1 MGPREAVMTTRIDPL
16 LCDLDLSLRG
26 TFYPAGFP
34 LRLATNSRDVMEAAS
49 DSWGAWRREFDSEP
63 LEFRVLVQAA
73 GELAAVPAFRKQGRL
88 LSFVSDRHNYAVA
101 DCGTLAASLHLSER
115 TAADHAWMRWFFLEA
130 MAYMLLTQ
138 RYVVSLHTAC
148 VARNGAGILLCG
160 PSGAGKSTLSFACAR
175 AGFTYLA
182 DDCTW
187 MLAGSEDRIAIGKPH
202 QVRFRH
208 DAARHFPE
216 LEGHIARTRPNGDL
230 SIEVPTSLFPEIAT
244 AARSPIRC
252 LVFLDRGNGDAPRI
266 ERMNSDEAVTLLLAD
281 MPSYGPE
288 VNAVHEKT
296 IHSLVGLP
304 AWRLTY
310 RVLEDAI
317 RLLSETPIAPE

>member
-1 MGPREAVMTTRIDPL
+1 MGSREAVMTTRIDPL
-16 LCDLDLSLRG
+16 LSDLDLFLRG

-34 LRLATNSRDVMEAAS
+34 LHLATNSRDVMQAAA
-49 DSWGAWRREFDSEP
+49 DSWGAWQCEFEVEP
-63 LEFRVLVQAA
+63 LEFRVVVEAA
-73 GELAAVPAFRKQGRL
+73 GELAAEPAFRKQGRL
-88 LSFVSDRHNYAVA
+88 LSFVSDRDNYAVA
-101 DCGTLAASLHLSER
+101 DCGTLTASLHLSQK
-115 TAADHAWMRWFFLEA
+115 TAADHAWLRWFFLEA

-148 VARNGAGILLCG
+148 VARDGAGILLCG
-160 PSGAGKSTLSFACAR
+160 QSGAGKSTLSFACAR

-216 LEGHIARTRPNGDL
+216 LEGYIARTRPNGEL

-252 LVFLDRGNGDAPRI
+252 LVFLDRESAAAPRI
-266 ERMNSDEAVTLLLAD
+266 ERMNSEEAVTLLLAD
-281 MPSYGPE
+281 IPSYGPE

-296 IHSLVGLP
+296 IHSLAGLP

-310 RVLEDAI
+310 GALEDAI
-317 RLLSETPIAPE
+317 RLLSETPLGAE